1 MKEIFKEG
9 AEMRSVPRFWRWRSG
24 STIALLSNILALLLS
39 LPCVELMNPPTAPL
53 SMSAGTFRSTRL
65 VRSVAT
71 ALVADDNNAPGFFSQ
86 LSEKVGR
93 AKSQLLGGAVG
104 RVIAVSCMFPV
115 DTVKTRLQLYGGR
128 MTLSVRFLAN
138 PFS

>member
-1 MKEIFKEG
+1 MQEIFKKG
-9 AEMRSVPRFWRWRSG
+9 AEMRSVHRFWPWRG
-24 STIALLSNILALLLS
+24 GLTIALLSNILALLLS

-53 SMSAGTFRSTRL
+53 PMSAGTSRSARL

-71 ALVADDNNAPGFFSQ
+71 ALVADDNNAPGFFAQ

-128 MTLSVRFLAN
+128 MTLSVGFLAY